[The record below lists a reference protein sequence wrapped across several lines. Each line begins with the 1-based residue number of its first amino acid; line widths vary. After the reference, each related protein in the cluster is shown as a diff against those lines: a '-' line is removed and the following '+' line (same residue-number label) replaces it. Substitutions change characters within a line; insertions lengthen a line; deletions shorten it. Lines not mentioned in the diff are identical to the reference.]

1 MLPNLSG
8 LGLGAPTGPM
18 LAVTDR
24 EKVTCMI
31 TQEECEL
38 GAYAWYLNVYVRGD
52 SGPTEQLP
60 HPYNVLALAEWLED
74 NRKAPDTNQIVTE
87 ADRVNC
93 INTARVLEAY
103 ARERYRAPAPAVA
116 PAVDTVRPLPNP
128 RTLPQV
134 EWPLPLSVP
143 SPASPGRGN
152 GDSPVPQ
159 RSGPAPEVQAW
170 LNTLRDVAALALRTR
185 DEANARFEAATIAY
199 MDFNDTVATPWYRQH
214 GQEAGF
220 VDESREIT
228 QARERL
234 VYRGMRLLEARRR
247 AAGLYEV
254 LRLQHNIAE
263 TRLEWY
269 ASRVDRLTIENGE
282 PRVPLMHLGLRA
294 IEDPGYMTDHIEE
307 EAEEAQ
313 RRENL
318 RRERAIREIIDYLGD
333 HPAAAAAV
341 VSEPRGDDF
350 GDPEFRAQSHAQYNL
365 PPP

>member
-1 MLPNLSG
+1 MLQ
-8 LGLGAPTGPM
+8 
-18 LAVTDR
+18 VTDG

-31 TQEECEL
+31 TQEDFDL

-52 SGPTEQLP
+52 SGPTEQLT
-60 HPYNVLALAEWLED
+60 HPYNVLALAEWLKD

-87 ADRVNC
+87 EDRVNC
-93 INTARVLEAY
+93 INTARALEEYSPAAMAA
-103 ARERYRAPAPAVA
+103 ARAAMAAARAGAAPAAPAAPAPA
-116 PAVDTVRPLPNP
+116 
-128 RTLPQV
+128 PQV
-134 EWPLPLSVP
+134 DWPLPLAVP
-143 SPASPGRGN
+143 PPDWPLPPAVPPPASPPGRGR

-185 DEANARFEAATIAY
+185 DEAKARFEAATVAY
-199 MDFNDTVATPWYRQH
+199 MNFNNTVAEPWYQQY

-220 VDESREIT
+220 VDQPRAIT
-228 QARERL
+228 EARERL
-234 VYRGMRLLEARRR
+234 VYKGMRLLEARRR

-254 LRLQHNIAE
+254 LRLQHNLAE
-263 TRLEWY
+263 TRREWY
-269 ASRVDRLTIENGE
+269 ASRADRLTIVNGE
-282 PRVPLMHLGLRA
+282 PRVPLMHLGLRDF
-294 IEDPGYMTDHIEE
+294 EDPGYMTDRIQE

-318 RRERAIREIIDYLGD
+318 RRSRAIREIIEYLGD

-350 GDPEFRAQSHAQYNL
+350 GDPEFQAQSHAQYNL